1 MLRLTSP
8 RKSIQIMFNRNQEKK
23 YIYIYDLVILKISL
37 RDYLYNY
44 IFTVYQSYIY
54 IGFLLFQP
62 PIVILNVV
70 VIEAEN
76 LEAKDANGM

>member
-1 MLRLTSP
+1 MLRVTGP
-8 RKSIQIMFNRNQEKK
+8 TKSIQKIFNRSKQEKE
-23 YIYIYDLVILKISL
+23 IYIIDLIILKSSL

-44 IFTVYQSYIY
+44 LFTVQSYIY